1 MINRSHS
8 LIRRRAS
15 LLMLAIAFYSIGTFA
30 NESETISSV
39 TLYHDEAKLDVTV
52 TGVFDQSGMAGATV
66 IETIRPDSLSVIDL
80 SGLALVHRI
89 NLLEG
94 AGDSVLGRLKGQS
107 ARLNQRSKLFSE
119 LDAEDNTGT
128 IVQDQPI
135 LFQRGNE
142 IFQVALDE
150 LVFEVG
156 SREPAANL
164 EISGG
169 VPESPFNLGLQYE
182 LSGLSW
188 RAVYKLFFD
197 PSAGKAELQTRALVS
212 NQTFS
217 PFS

>member
-1 MINRSHS
+1 M
-8 LIRRRAS
+8 
-15 LLMLAIAFYSIGTFA
+15 
-30 NESETISSV
+30 
-39 TLYHDEAKLDVTV
+39 TLYHDEAKLDVAV
-52 TGVFDQSGMAGATV
+52 TGVFDQSGMAEATV
-66 IETIRPDSLSVIDL
+66 IETIRPDSLSVIDP
-80 SGLALVHRI
+80 SGHALVHRI
-89 NLLEG
+89 NLSEG
-94 AGDSVLGRLKGQS
+94 AGDSVLGTLKGQS

-119 LDAEDNTGT
+119 VDAEDNAGT

-169 VPESPFNLGLQYE
+169 VPDTPFNLGLQYE

-188 RAVYKLFFD
+188 RAIYKLFSI
-197 PSAGKAELQTRALVS
+197 PSMAKLNFKREQWLAIRRRPLLSSVRCT
-212 NQTFS
+212 
-217 PFS
+217 